1 MKRLLLLFVL
11 IGLTSCDDLIE
22 VVDISKETVIILAPT
37 QGSVIDTTRV
47 VFTWEQVKEA
57 ENYHLQV
64 ATPTFENAIQ
74 IVVDTLLVST
84 SYSAQLEKAEYEWRI
99 KAENSD
105 YQTNFTK
112 SRFRVE

>member
-1 MKRLLLLFVL
+1 MKKLFLLFVL
-11 IGLTSCDDLIE
+11 IGLISCDDLIE

-37 QGSVIDTTRV
+37 QGSAIDTTRV
-47 VFTWEQVKEA
+47 VFTWEPVKEA

-74 IVVDTLLVST
+74 IVVDTLLMST
-84 SYSAQLEKAEYEWRI
+84 SYSGQLEKAEYEWRI

-105 YQTNFTK
+105 YQTKFTK